1 MSDGDDVFPGVCDSS
16 DSDEDDDGCDDD
28 DGIVVSHDLHT
39 ITEGKSVAFANFVH
53 KVAGTIATVFPDVA
67 DNRWLMSM
75 VDVDLRKVP
84 GYSVD
89 DIAEAKT
96 ELLKEHIRNSFKRQ
110 RTRATGVRRQFT
122 QAQRLWWLSQ
132 VDAAKARGL
141 PTPHRDAL
149 EANGYRR
156 GTSSHRALACLLRRW
171 HQPDVE
177 HAIRADG
184 AAVHPSGQRDLKR
197 RQGRKSSG
205 KYGCG

>member
-1 MSDGDDVFPGVCDSS
+1 MQV
-16 DSDEDDDGCDDD
+16 DDD

-122 QAQRLWWLSQ
+122 QAQRLWWLLQ

-171 HQPDVE
+171 HQPDVNSP
-177 HAIRADG
+177 G
-184 AAVHPSGQRDLKR
+184 LQR
-197 RQGRKSSG
+197 RQGIRVHPLERVLEVRGGSDNR
-205 KYGCG
+205 CGSMPVIRQSR